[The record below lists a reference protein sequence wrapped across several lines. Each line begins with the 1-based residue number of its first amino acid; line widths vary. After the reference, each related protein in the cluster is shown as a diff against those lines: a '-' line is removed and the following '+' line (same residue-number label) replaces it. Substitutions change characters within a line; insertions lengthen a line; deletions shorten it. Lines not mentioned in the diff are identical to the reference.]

1 MSDSVKPGEIS
12 ALCVAC
18 GHRYTEDIDLHSRI
32 AAEFGIKIVCPS
44 CRLEISQKVRDK
56 KTLKLIPGAGSK

>member
-1 MSDSVKPGEIS
+1 MSDSVKPSEIS

-32 AAEFGIKIVCPS
+32 AAEFGTKIVCPG
-44 CRLEISQKVRDK
+44 CRDEISRKVRDK
-56 KTLKLIPGAGSK
+56 KTLKLLPGYEA